1 MFLFFYRIDSEN
13 SEEIEYCVTIEGGA
27 VPSETVVRT
36 IVQAKGISPLE
47 MPALY
52 EIVDP
57 EALDAIFKGKDLS
70 YIQFLYYGYK
80 VIVVSD
86 GRIIIQDCETNE
98 GNS

>member
-1 MFLFFYRIDSEN
+1 MNTEN
-13 SEEIEYCVTIEGGA
+13 TEEIEYCVTLEGDA
-27 VPSETVVRT
+27 VPSEAVIRAIAQT
-36 IVQAKGISPLE
+36 KGISPVE

-57 EALDAIFKGKDLS
+57 EALDAVFKGRDFS
-70 YIQFLYYGYK
+70 YIQFPYYGYK

-86 GRIIIQDCETNE
+86 GRIIIQDCGINK

>member
-1 MFLFFYRIDSEN
+1 MDGEN
-13 SEEIEYCVTIEGGA
+13 NEEIEYCGTIEGDTD
-27 VPSETVVRT
+27 PSEAVIRA
-36 IVQAKGISPLE
+36 IAQAKGISPLE
-47 MPALY
+47 MPMLY

-57 EALDAIFKGKDLS
+57 EALDAIFKGRDLS

>member
-1 MFLFFYRIDSEN
+1 MDGGN
-13 SEEIEYCVTIEGGA
+13 NEEIEYCGTIEGDTD
-27 VPSETVVRT
+27 PSEAVIRA
-36 IVQAKGISPLE
+36 IAQAKGISPLE
-47 MPALY
+47 MPMLY

-57 EALDAIFKGKDLS
+57 EALDAIFKGRDLS